1 MLKINGREVYINTD
15 AQLGHCWDD
24 ALADVCMES
33 AEWADTGEEFTEAE
47 YAQYEELLEAA
58 VYDAAW
64 EQCV

>member
-1 MLKINGREVYINTD
+1 MFIGAREVYINTD
-15 AQLGHCWDD
+15 AKFGHCWDD
-24 ALADVCMES
+24 ALAEVCMVS
-33 AEWADTGEEFTEAE
+33 AEWADTGEELTEAE